1 MQSFQI
7 TEDGIARRIQL
18 ALMGEM
24 QYRKNRISDEWK
36 LLETICVYEAVKL
49 ECEKLGKTSSISIY
63 QIITIMR
70 NARGNSD
77 FTYRVAKH
85 CEALIYKQFS

>member
-18 ALMGEM
+18 VLMNEM
-24 QYRKNRISDEWK
+24 RHRKNRISDEWR

-49 ECEKLGKTSSISIY
+49 ECEKLSRSPSISIY
-63 QIITIMR
+63 QIISVMQR
-70 NARGNSD
+70 ARGNPD

-85 CEALIYKQFS
+85 CEALILSSA